1 MAMSNC
7 NPHGDQQLTVSI
19 QRGGEGVDGATGHR
33 WNTDGT
39 STEHQRNIDRTSTEQ
54 RRTWLAPGLA
64 PPLVPGPPLVAAA
77 ATYQWF
83 GCSVA
88 RGSNPKPTPMGAPRR
103 PVYPRRNSPG
113 PPTPS
118 HSRPAPARS
127 APAIATHPPFK
138 RKRQRQGE
146 AAPARHQGGGAL
158 QLNQGEEAPAPR
170 GGGPGTKGRR
180 LRHTKGRPHYRNLHC
195 QFISIK
201 LLHSGPFG

>member
-1 MAMSNC
+1 M
-7 NPHGDQQLTVSI
+7 
-19 QRGGEGVDGATGHR
+19 DGATGHR

-113 PPTPS
+113 PPTSEPFTP
-118 HSRPAPARS
+118 RPAARQPLQLTPHS
-127 APAIATHPPFK
+127 SESDSDKGRRP
-138 RKRQRQGE
+138 
-146 AAPARHQGGGAL
+146 RHQGGGGSAAEPRGGGTGTKGRPRGPWH
-158 QLNQGEEAPAPR
+158 QGEEAQAHQGEAP
-170 GGGPGTKGRR
+170 
-180 LRHTKGRPHYRNLHC
+180 L
-195 QFISIK
+195 
-201 LLHSGPFG
+201 